1 MKIVAQYYQYY
12 YKAHRFLIVCALAS
26 FLITVHFSP
35 SLAQQR
41 FPDDFWQEV
50 QLTPPP
56 DGVPDYWLEAYFL
69 PSNPQLGWV
78 VGFYR
83 RSVFT
88 TDGGKTWTRVQMPGR
103 ISYDRTDERN
113 HLEGIWF
120 PDPQVGYSSGPGGVL
135 KSTDGGR
142 TWLDITPLQLAGVK
156 TRLWGCYF
164 THRDTGIVLGGG
176 CGVGPGTVN
185 PTDAQYVFRTTDGG
199 STWSVF
205 VGTEPNTGMTDAILY
220 SSRGLGYASSSG
232 YIWRTQNGGISWNIF
247 ASTQAPTSRQHRVWQ
262 EDLSISNNSFMVPLS
277 GVICSG
283 GGINTGG
290 VRFSR
295 DGCRT
300 WLEHNSGTVM
310 YGTFLLN
317 DSTGWAV
324 GDNATVIKTSDYGE
338 TWKTINC
345 GIPTERNI
353 DDLWF
358 INDTLGFVVGEGI
371 FRYIPPAKRV
381 LQISQNPPRNVY
393 CQGDS
398 VILSVSDAF
407 TEYLWSNGS
416 STATTTVKESG
427 TYRVRVRVPTC
438 VEGIDSVQIT
448 FLPRPEARILL
459 SGPPFFCEGETRR
472 LTAASVQ
479 AEFGYQW
486 TEGRNILST
495 SGVLNVSRSGTYTL
509 RVRGSSGC
517 EAVSTQTVTVLP
529 RPNTRI
535 TALRNQKFCLGDS
548 TILQA
553 PAGFVEVRWAR
564 NTPQN
569 QERNIARGQTLV
581 TRTSGDYFAEMTDG
595 NGCVWTS
602 NTVSVFAL
610 NLRKQLFITLDQPI
624 FLMDS
629 TGVGRITCATI
640 TLFNEDTVRSVVMP
654 NIPLVRNIEFSL
666 PPSQLPFVLPPLT
679 RKRLTVCF
687 SPSSIGVL
695 RDTLFVEDSCGVT
708 PIALEAVAVSND
720 YAGISRCNAR
730 VLLRNV
736 GNGNSGNALAVE
748 ALRLAQPAP
757 NPASTSISLLIERLI
772 ENANSGQNLDGQ
784 AISAKCVVK
793 DILGN
798 TLAEAEYA
806 ALERFTDE
814 RTTRNY
820 ERGTFTVSTQ
830 YLPNGAYMLVVQ
842 TAHGST
848 ALPVLV
854 QR

>member
-1 MKIVAQYYQYY
+1 MKMLAPYRT
-12 YKAHRFLIVCALAS
+12 AHRFLLLCALTAV
-26 FLITVHFSP
+26 FLFTTLST
-35 SLAQQR
+35 SRAQQR

-50 QLTPPP
+50 QLSPPP
-56 DGVPDYWLEAYFL
+56 DGVPDYWLEAYFM

-83 RSVFT
+83 RSVLT
-88 TDGGKTWTRVQMPGR
+88 TDGGKTWTRIQMPGR
-103 ISYDRTDERN
+103 LSYDRSDERN
-113 HLEGIWF
+113 HLEGVWF

-135 KSTDGGR
+135 KSTDSGR
-142 TWLDITPLQLAGVK
+142 TWRDITPLQLAGVR

-176 CGVGPGTVN
+176 CGVGTTAAN
-185 PTDAQYVFRTTDGG
+185 PTRDAQYVFRTTDGG
-199 STWSVF
+199 TTWSVF
-205 VGTEPNTGMTDAILY
+205 AGNEPNTGMTDAVIY

-232 YIWRTQNGGISWNIF
+232 YIWRTQNGGITWNIL
-247 ASTQAPTSRQHRVWQ
+247 ASTQTPTSQQHKVWQ

-277 GVICSG
+277 GVQCSG

-295 DGCRT
+295 DGCTT
-300 WLEHNSGTVM
+300 WREHNSGTVM

-324 GDNATVIKTSDYGE
+324 GDNATVIKTMDYGE

-371 FRYIPPAKRV
+371 FRYIPPAKRE
-381 LQISQNPPRNVY
+381 LRISQNPPRNVY

-398 VILSVSDAF
+398 VVLSVSDAF

-416 STATTTVKESG
+416 STATTTVRESG
-427 TYRVRVRVPTC
+427 TYQVRVRVPTC
-438 VEGIDSVQIT
+438 VEGVDSVQVT
-448 FLPRPEARILL
+448 FLPRPEARILFN
-459 SGPPFFCEGETRR
+459 GPSFFCEGATLRM
-472 LTAASVQ
+472 TAASVQ
-479 AEFGYQW
+479 PDFRYHW
-486 TEGRNILST
+486 SDGRTILST
-495 SGVLNVSRSGTYTL
+495 SGVLNVSRSGNYTL
-509 RVRGSSGC
+509 RVRGPSGC
-517 EAVSTQTVTVLP
+517 EAASTQTITVLP
-529 RPNTRI
+529 RPNTQI

-564 NTPQN
+564 NTTQN

-581 TRTSGDYFAEMTDG
+581 TRLSGDYFAEMTDG
-595 NGCVWTS
+595 NGCIWTS
-602 NTVSVFAL
+602 NTISVFAL
-610 NLRKQLFITLDQPI
+610 TMRKQLFITLEQPI
-624 FLMDS
+624 FSMDS

-640 TLFNEDTVRSVVMP
+640 TLFNADTVRSVVMP
-654 NIPLVRNIEFSL
+654 NIPLFRNIEFSL

-687 SPSSIGVL
+687 SPSSIGAV

-708 PIALEAVAVSND
+708 PIALQAVAISND
-720 YAGISRCNAR
+720 YAGNSRCNAR
-730 VLLRNV
+730 IILRSV
-736 GNGNSGNALAVE
+736 GNSGGNAGTAR
-748 ALRLAQPAP
+748 ALELVRLAQPAP
-757 NPASTSISLLIERLI
+757 NPASTSVSVLVERLL
-772 ENANSGQNLDGQ
+772 ETANTAQNLEGQ
-784 AISAKCVVK
+784 AISAKCVLK

-798 TLAEAEYA
+798 TLAEGEYA
-806 ALERFTDE
+806 AMERFTDE
-814 RTTRNY
+814 RTTQQY
-820 ERGTFTVSTQ
+820 ERGTFTLSTHH
-830 YLPNGAYMLVVQ
+830 LI
-842 TAHGST
+842 
-848 ALPVLV
+848 
-854 QR
+854 